1 MKEISEIIKIQ
12 KVVIGYILNNPG
24 LYASNIDL
32 FSRDLFTDL
41 TCKSVI
47 SAVNELSKTG
57 ETDLLKIVEKTGLK
71 IDQVAELYTAADYNI
86 DFKTAIGYL
95 INDHITISLIKYTA
109 EVNSRIT
116 KGDDIYKILADLKQ
130 FIDSNDL
137 KPIKRITRIDEQ
149 IRNLAKHMEMV
160 NENKVTGIRTGLSQF
175 DKHTGGL
182 QGTDLIIIAAETSQ
196 GKTSLAL
203 SIAFNAAVNNSA
215 KVAIFSMEMSDIQIT
230 ARLTAMQTG
239 ISSKKLLFHPLTHY
253 DWGVFSMKIGTL
265 PNADIYID
273 DCSSS
278 NIDYIIS
285 GIKVA
290 QMQHGIKV
298 AIVDYLQLVKD
309 GTKRSDES
317 EIASNVRRFKNVA
330 KELNI
335 TVILLSQLRR
345 ESNPKPTINRLRGSG
360 QIEEAADIAM
370 LIWRPEYYGI
380 QQYEDTDLSV
390 NGTAEVIIAKGRN
403 YGVGKFW
410 LNFNSEI
417 TYFSNIQYNDS
428 RTEDAPY

>member
-24 LYASNIDL
+24 LYISNIDL
-32 FSRDLFTDL
+32 FSRELFTDS
-41 TCKSVI
+41 TCKAVI

-95 INDHITISLIKYTA
+95 INDQITISLIKYTA

-137 KPIKRITRIDEQ
+137 KPVKRITRIDEQ
-149 IRNLAKHMEMV
+149 IRNLAKHMDMV
-160 NENKVTGIRTGLSQF
+160 NQNKVTGIRTGLSQF

-203 SIAFNAAVNNSA
+203 SIAFNAAVNNAA

-230 ARLTAMQTG
+230 ARLAAMQTG
-239 ISSKKLLFHPLTHY
+239 ISSKKLLFHPLTRY
-253 DWGVFSMKIGTL
+253 DWEVFSMKFGTL
-265 PNADIYID
+265 SNADIYID

-285 GIKVA
+285 
-290 QMQHGIKV
+290 
-298 AIVDYLQLVKD
+298 
-309 GTKRSDES
+309 
-317 EIASNVRRFKNVA
+317 
-330 KELNI
+330 
-335 TVILLSQLRR
+335 
-345 ESNPKPTINRLRGSG
+345 
-360 QIEEAADIAM
+360 
-370 LIWRPEYYGI
+370 
-380 QQYEDTDLSV
+380 
-390 NGTAEVIIAKGRN
+390 
-403 YGVGKFW
+403 
-410 LNFNSEI
+410 
-417 TYFSNIQYNDS
+417 
-428 RTEDAPY
+428 